1 LDKKLWTKP
10 ICSTCILEV
19 ATKTIQ
25 LATSNEK
32 LQFKAIKR
40 VLQILSEEFSE
51 NAMPVW
57 ISNKIFQEISKITRN
72 PDPFKK
78 LKEESNK
85 IALKVAEKIRR
96 HIHEGKTFNEKL
108 RRALAAAVTG
118 NIIDFGTAKHNFD
131 LNQLEDM
138 YFEVLKQGFSIDD
151 SNYLLKMLE
160 TKKPKILYIGDNA
173 GEIAFD
179 KLLVEELLLERGA
192 NVTFVVKGKPVSNDA
207 TLADAKQ
214 TKLTELVKVI
224 TTGSSSLGVDFNNV
238 SKEFLEE
245 FNKSTFIIAKGQSN
259 YECFTW
265 FKNLVNKPVFLL
277 LRAKCKPLAKHIGAN
292 IGENVLKLI

>member
-32 LQFKAIKR
+32 LQFKAVKK

-57 ISNKIFQEISKITRN
+57 ISNKIFQEISKITGN
-72 PDPFKK
+72 PDPLKK
-78 LKEESNK
+78 LKEESNQ
-85 IALKVAEKIRR
+85 IALRVAEKIRR

-108 RRALAAAVTG
+108 RRALIAAVTG
-118 NIIDFGTAKHNFD
+118 NIIDFGTAKHKFN
-131 LNQLEDM
+131 LKQLENI
-138 YFEVLKQGFSIDD
+138 YFEVLHQGFSIDD
-151 SNYLLKMLE
+151 SNHLQKMLE
-160 TKKPKILYIGDNA
+160 ANPKILYIGDNA
-173 GEIAFD
+173 GEIVFD
-179 KLLVEELLLERGA
+179 KLLIELLIKKGIKI
-192 NVTFVVKGKPVSNDA
+192 TYVVKDKPISNDA
-207 TLADAKQ
+207 TLEDAQQVKL
-214 TKLTELVKVI
+214 TKLIKVI
-224 TTGSSSLGVDFNNV
+224 TTGSSSLGVNFNNV

-265 FKNLVNKPVFLL
+265 FKNKIKNLFF
-277 LRAKCKPLAKHIGAN
+277 
-292 IGENVLKLI
+292 

>member
-25 LATSNEK
+25 LATSNEE
-32 LQFKAIKR
+32 LQFKAIKK

-57 ISNKIFQEISKITRN
+57 ISNKISQEISKITGN
-72 PDPFKK
+72 PDPLKK
-78 LKEESNK
+78 LKEESNRV
-85 IALKVAEKIRR
+85 ALKVAEKIRK
-96 HIHEGKTFNEKL
+96 HIHKGKTFNEKL
-108 RRALAAAVTG
+108 RKALIAAVTG
-118 NIIDFGTAKHNFD
+118 NIIDFGTAKHKFN
-131 LNQLEDM
+131 LNQLEDT
-138 YFEVLKQGFSIDD
+138 YFEALRQGFSIDD
-151 SNYLLKMLE
+151 SIHLLRMLE
-160 TKKPKILYIGDNA
+160 TKGVQILYIGDNA

-179 KLLVEELLLERGA
+179 KLLIELLLEK
-192 NVTFVVKGKPVSNDA
+192 NVDVIFVVKGKPVSNDA
-207 TLADAKQ
+207 TLADAEQ
-214 TKLTELVKVI
+214 VKLTKLVKVI
-224 TTGSSSLGVDFNNV
+224 TTGSSSLGVDFNNA

-245 FNKSTFIIAKGQSN
+245 FNRSTFIIVKGRSN

-277 LRAKCKPLAKHIGAN
+277 LRTKCEPIAKHIEAN
-292 IGENVLKLI
+292 TNENILKLLK